1 MSIVQGTLLI
11 PIMILGKYTF
21 GLDGVIW
28 SMTIT
33 EILTCIIGLYL
44 WIQLQRDIS
53 MKE

>member
-1 MSIVQGTLLI
+1 MSVVQGILLI

-44 WIQLQRDIS
+44 WIRLKRDIS